1 VRRRIA
7 TFEEDGWRHTLM
19 PTPNAAPDSDLR
31 ELRERL
37 VRDLQAAGHLHSEP
51 LADAFRIVPRHVFLP
66 GIAPA
71 RAYRDEA
78 HPTKWSTDGRPISSS
93 SQPAIMAI
101 MLEQLAVE
109 PGDRVL
115 EIGAGTGYN
124 AALLAHLVDDT
135 GTVVTV
141 DIDEDLVVAAR
152 EHLAACGLSQV
163 TVVCG
168 DGGYGWPSTAPY
180 DRIIVTVG
188 ASDLPPAWI
197 EQLAPHGRLVVPL
210 SLRGIQRSIAFEPVG
225 DHLESRSSR
234 YCGFIAMRGA
244 FASEEMVVALGD
256 EPGLF
261 IGFAEERPVDAK
273 ALHAALADPGNDV
286 PTETRVTV
294 SDLWDGLGLWLALN
308 EPDIGQLFALDAAA
322 DRRLVPPLVV
332 VPTLVLTA
340 ALLGKRALA
349 ALVRRDGDDAA
360 SFELAARAFGPKGEE
375 LADRLAAH
383 VRAWDAADRP
393 SAADLRVSAYRPDT
407 SRPPAAT
414 ATITLPHICLA
425 LDWQQRPG
433 GSA

>member
-1 VRRRIA
+1 
-7 TFEEDGWRHTLM
+7 M
-19 PTPNAAPDSDLR
+19 TPPDAAADSGLR

-37 VRDLQAAGHLHSEP
+37 VSDLQAAGHLQSEP

-66 GIAPA
+66 DIAPEL
-71 RAYRDEA
+71 AYRDEA
-78 HPTKWSTDGRPISSS
+78 HATKWSADGRPISSS

-101 MLEQLAVE
+101 MLEQLDVE

-124 AALLAHLVDDT
+124 AALLAHLVGEA
-135 GTVVTV
+135 GTVVTI
-141 DIDEDLVVAAR
+141 DIDVDVVVAAR
-152 EHLAACGLSQV
+152 EHLAACGLSRI

-168 DGGYGWPSTAPY
+168 DGGYGWRPTAPY

-188 ASDLPPAWI
+188 ASDLTPSWI

-234 YCGFIAMRGA
+234 YCGFIVMRGA
-244 FASEEMVVALGD
+244 FAREEMVVALGD

-261 IGFAEERPVDAK
+261 IGLPEERPVDAM

-294 SDLWDGLGLWLALN
+294 ADLWDGLGLWLALN
-308 EPDIGQLFALDAAA
+308 EPDTGQLFAFEAAA
-322 DRRLVPPLVV
+322 DRRLVPRLVV
-332 VPTLVLTA
+332 VPTLVVTV
-340 ALLGKRALA
+340 ALLGERALA

-360 SFELAARAFGPKGEE
+360 SFELAARPFGPKGEE
-375 LADRLAAH
+375 LADRLAAQ

-393 SAADLRVSAYRPDT
+393 STADLRVSAYRPDT

-414 ATITLPHICLA
+414 ATITLPHICLT
-425 LDWQQRPG
+425 LDWQERLG

>member
-1 VRRRIA
+1 MTR
-7 TFEEDGWRHTLM
+7 
-19 PTPNAAPDSDLR
+19 PNAAPDSRLR
-31 ELRERL
+31 ELREQL
-37 VRDLQAAGHLHSEP
+37 VSDLQAAGHLQSER

-101 MLEQLAVE
+101 MLEQLDVE

-124 AALLAHLVDDT
+124 AALLAHLVGDA
-135 GTVVTV
+135 GAVVSI
-141 DIDEDLVVAAR
+141 DIDDDLVVAAR
-152 EHLAACGLSQV
+152 EHLAACGLSRI
-163 TVVCG
+163 TVACG
-168 DGGYGWPSTAPY
+168 DGGYGWRPTAPY

-188 ASDLPPAWI
+188 ASDLTPSWI

-210 SLRGIQRSIAFEPVG
+210 SLRGTQRSIAFEPVG

-244 FASEEMVVALGD
+244 FAGKEMVVALGD

-261 IGFAEERPVDAK
+261 IGLAEERLVDAK
-273 ALHAALADPGNDV
+273 ALHAALTHPGTDV

-294 SDLWDGLGLWLALN
+294 ADLWDGLGLWLALN
-308 EPDIGQLFALDAAA
+308 EPDIGELFAFEAAA
-322 DRRLVPPLVV
+322 DRRLVPPLIV
-332 VPTLVLTA
+332 VPTLVVTD
-340 ALLGKRALA
+340 ALLGERALA
-349 ALVRRDGDDAA
+349 ALVRRGEDDAA
-360 SFELAARAFGPKGEE
+360 SFELAARPFGSKGEA
-375 LADRLAAH
+375 LADRLAAQ

-393 SAADLRVSAYRPDT
+393 STADLRVSAYRPDT
-407 SRPPAAT
+407 CRLPAAT
-414 ATITLPHICLA
+414 ATITLPHICLT
-425 LDWQQRPG
+425 LDWQTHPG
-433 GSA
+433 GSHWGLDG